1 MIRSRR
7 EPARVA
13 VATIALLAIWLVVP
27 SQVVAQA
34 VQGRTTPSG
43 TSGGMAAIDAA
54 ARSGKYLF
62 IFFWNANDE
71 QSRSMYGVLRSAMGK
86 MAQSAD
92 AVGIQITD
100 PREKPVVD
108 KFGVSR
114 APMPLVLALAPN
126 GAITKGF
133 PVKFDED
140 QLRQAFVTPCTA
152 QCLKA
157 LQDRRLV
164 LLCVQNQRTQFSQAA
179 MSGVQGFKAD
189 PRFAKATQIVA
200 LDPDDRSEAAFL
212 QDLKVD
218 PRTPTAVT
226 FVLAPPG
233 TPIAKFA
240 GPVTKDQIVAK
251 VTAAQSGPC
260 AGGQCGPGGCAPKK

>member
-1 MIRSRR
+1 MRSRR

-13 VATIALLAIWLVVP
+13 VTTMALLAIWLVVP

-34 VQGRTTPSG
+34 VQGRTTSSG

-71 QSRSMYGVLRSAMGK
+71 QSRNMCGVLQSAMGK

-108 KFGVSR
+108 KFDVSR
-114 APMPLVLALAPN
+114 APMPLVLAVAPN